1 MIPAALSNQN
11 NKENAHLIKA
21 NIVAEAANGPTTP
34 EATKILTDRDVL
46 IIPDVLASAGGVTVS
61 YFEWVQNN
69 QGYYWSEEDI
79 IVKLQEKM
87 VEAFNKIYDLA
98 ENRKMDMRLAA
109 YVVGLKRTAE
119 ATRFRGWA

>member
-1 MIPAALSNQN
+1 M
-11 NKENAHLIKA
+11 
-21 NIVAEAANGPTTP
+21 
-34 EATKILTDRDVL
+34 
-46 IIPDVLASAGGVTVS
+46 S

-69 QGYYWSEEDI
+69 QGYYWSEEEI
-79 IVKLQEKM
+79 ITKLEEKM

-119 ATRFRGWA
+119 STRFRGWA